1 MEPAFPART
10 VMADLRRRIAA
21 LEGRPEAGMRLD
33 PVRTGSQQAGP
44 AEGRPVPPGPQQ
56 SSPASNPTAR
66 LALPFGVPGLDRLFR
81 AGGLPLGALHELTA
95 QETRETGA
103 LAGFAAA
110 LAARQAAFRAGM
122 VVWAADRHSPREGG
136 RLYAPGL
143 HALGLDPGRV
153 LFVDAAD
160 PADVL
165 WVLEE
170 ALAARG
176 VAAVLGEI
184 RGNPRALDLTATR
197 RLALRAR
204 DRPVLGLIL
213 RIDAAAE
220 ASASATRWMVASG
233 PAGTLG
239 GFTEGVGRP
248 VWRLD
253 LTKNRE
259 GHLGRFE
266 LEWDHHDRRFARPAP
281 HPVARPDPAA
291 DRPADSRRTG
301 QVVAFGR
308 AS

>member
-1 MEPAFPART
+1 MPA
-10 VMADLRRRIAA
+10 
-21 LEGRPEAGMRLD
+21 
-33 PVRTGSQQAGP
+33 
-44 AEGRPVPPGPQQ
+44 PGPHQ
-56 SSPASNPTAR
+56 SPPAGSAAAR
-66 LALPFGVPGLDRLFR
+66 LALPFGVPGLDGLFR
-81 AGGLPLGALHELTA
+81 AGGLPLGVLHELTA
-95 QETRETGA
+95 EETRETGA

-122 VVWAADRHSPREGG
+122 VVWAADRQSPREGG

-170 ALAARG
+170 ALATRG
-176 VAAVLGEI
+176 IAAVLGEI

-213 RIDAAAE
+213 RVDAAAE
-220 ASASATRWMVASG
+220 ASAAATRWTVASG

-239 GFTEGVGRP
+239 GFAEGVGRP

-291 DRPADSRRTG
+291 DRPADPRRTG